1 MEDVLEQVRQQ
12 HYLSVT
18 SFLNK
23 VVHPLRAPPTH
34 KGKRIDTAMHIAC
47 RKGHVAVVRSLMAEG
62 ARWDII
68 GAGRSTAKEESRNE
82 LRMFPTK
89 NPTEHRKIAELL
101 SKPLPPCPR
110 GHRCGS
116 VCITYLHRW
125 RLYIYACMCDFCIYM
140 LSVSAR
146 VAVGL

>member
-1 MEDVLEQVRQQ
+1 MEDVLEQVRKQD
-12 HYLSVT
+12 YLSVT
-18 SFLNK
+18 RFLNK

-47 RKGHVAVVRSLMAEG
+47 RKGHVAVVRSLMAGG

-68 GAGRSTAKEESRNE
+68 GAGRSTAKEESHNE

-89 NPTEHRKIAELL
+89 NPTGHRKIAELL

-116 VCITYLHRW
+116 VCI
-125 RLYIYACMCDFCIYM
+125 YISASVAFAHLCMH
-140 LSVSAR
+140 V
-146 VAVGL
+146 